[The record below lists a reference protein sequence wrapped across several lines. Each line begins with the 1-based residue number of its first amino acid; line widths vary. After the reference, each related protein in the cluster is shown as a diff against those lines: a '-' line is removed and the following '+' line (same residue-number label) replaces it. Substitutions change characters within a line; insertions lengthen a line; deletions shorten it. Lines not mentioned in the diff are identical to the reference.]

1 VVSPVTQQRSWTPNG
16 YTWGVALL
24 LTGLTE
30 TIHPLRPVLILL
42 VELALLYTAGAQATG
57 RLYGLARSFPGG
69 ASRLLFYALVFPG
82 VALHECAHFAACLLS
97 ATKVARFRPFAPREG
112 ADGRVRLGYVSHE
125 RRPAPLQALIG
136 LAPVAVNPLGILI
149 LTTLLTPLSPIDLTP
164 ANPAPLFA
172 TLYKA
177 LAATPAPVVVLWAY
191 LCVSFAL
198 GSVPSR
204 EDLSSVPAAIL
215 AIALAVLLLAR
226 FGGTAGFDLLT
237 ALCTVAAFLAPLYA
251 LPTAVAL
258 AAFVLVA
265 ALSRP

>member
-1 VVSPVTQQRSWTPNG
+1 MVSPATQRRSWTPNG

-57 RLYGLARSFPGG
+57 RFYGLARSFPGG
-69 ASRLLFYALVFPG
+69 ASQFLFYALVFPG
-82 VALHECAHFAACLLS
+82 VALHECAHYAVCLLS

-125 RRPAPLQALIG
+125 RRSAPLQALIG
-136 LAPVAVNPLGILI
+136 LAPVVVNPLGILA
-149 LTTLLTPLSPIDLTP
+149 LTALLTPLSPIDLTP

-204 EDLSSVPAAIL
+204 EDLSSVPAALL
-215 AIALAVLLLAR
+215 AIGLAVLMLAR
-226 FGGTAGFDLLT
+226 FDGAAGLDLLT
-237 ALCTVAAFLAPLYA
+237 ALCTVATYLAPLYA
-251 LPTAVAL
+251 LPAVIAC
-258 AAFVLVA
+258 AAFVVV
-265 ALSRP
+265 SVPKRS